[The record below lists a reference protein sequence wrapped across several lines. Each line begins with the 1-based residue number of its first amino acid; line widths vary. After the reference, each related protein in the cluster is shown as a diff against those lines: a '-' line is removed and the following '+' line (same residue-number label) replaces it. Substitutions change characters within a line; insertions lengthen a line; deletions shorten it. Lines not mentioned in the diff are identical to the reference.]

1 MLPHQLAITE
11 RGAPFLPGF
20 VRGGDFNSVDVG
32 TAIQLMGGQGSCG
45 DSRPRLSG
53 GAKLRCN
60 ARHTPPRIF
69 ALISNK
75 KRARL
80 TVLLKKS
87 NAD

>member
-20 VRGGDFNSVDVG
+20 VRGGG
-32 TAIQLMGGQGSCG
+32 QLTRSCG

-75 KRARL
+75 KKSAAHRAPQE
-80 TVLLKKS
+80 K
-87 NAD
+87 